1 MAKFILLKSQIP
13 IEQLQYL
20 IVYCFCCQM
29 LKKAEKDFLFI
40 KLSPHS
46 FCEDTFFFIKI
57 FGSNPK

>member
-1 MAKFILLKSQIP
+1 MAKFILVKSQIP

-20 IVYCFCCQM
+20 IVYCFSCQI

-40 KLSPHS
+40 KLSHQS
-46 FCEDTFFFIKI
+46 FSEDTLFFIKI